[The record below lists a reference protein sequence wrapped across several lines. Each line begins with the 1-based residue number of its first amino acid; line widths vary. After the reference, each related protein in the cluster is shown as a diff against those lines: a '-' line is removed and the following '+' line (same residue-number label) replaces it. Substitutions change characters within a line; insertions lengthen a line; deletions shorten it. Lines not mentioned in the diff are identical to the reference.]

1 MVHCA
6 RGYDSDMTFPTTQ
19 RQLVFILIGCFVLGL
34 SIAGCGSG
42 GGGGEQSSP
51 PLSPTMVAIQGAAHA
66 GTPALPLVTANC
78 RFETLQ
84 DGQQLD
90 TAFANNLGTITL
102 QVPPGVQGLIR
113 CNPFALPHLI
123 LSAFVSTIG
132 EVAGNVLRN
141 ENVTPATT
149 VIADLIEAT
158 APADPQAR
166 KVELL
171 NDLAMGEPNITALV
185 EAATLLYQEMLK
197 AEIDS
202 SANFSGEGESDDGG
216 GGADGGGAAGEAGD
230 GGEFSP
236 LPGAVCEFSL
246 DLDGKVRADT
256 VLADLYADGRV
267 DRLDLQGIA
276 KRVNGAHDATRRRG
290 IAKAFTTLFPNGIG
304 QPNRVIA
311 DGANSS
317 TPGAYFLPY
326 PAGVPGVIQCRPA
339 DQENLVLITCVPA
352 RMANVTFDRQ
362 DVTPVSTVVCGIVT
376 EVQQAQVD
384 TDRNATQDDL
394 LAQLE
399 PLRIFLSEDR
409 NGNGIQDD
417 DEADKN
423 DDGVFTTI
431 VEIESDALLTDDN
444 RDLALLA
451 SMSTTIFDTMRIEAD
466 ALPVDATFEEARGD
480 FFTDGR
486 FNEPLVALEPGVVNT
501 LDDTANQAVLGTADV
516 VSAATTGSLRGT
528 VMDESGQAV
537 AGVQVVIFQA
547 EVEVDVE
554 GNPAITGAD
563 GAFRIDRIPV
573 GETTVVAFLGEFEVL
588 RVTTNVVAI
597 VTIDLEIMPTPEI
610 QLSPSSLVF
619 GDVEVGSERLLPV
632 TLTNT
637 GVAELT
643 VHDLQVDNVS
653 GEPFALGNRLTLPVV
668 IAPGSSVVVDV
679 MYQPQTVGATLS
691 TLRVSSDASNIPEA
705 SVALIG
711 NAVPQPV
718 PQVEVDPLSLSLGE
732 VERGAERTRSLRIRN
747 TGTAELSITSLE
759 ITAAAGGAFA
769 LSNPPS
775 LPVNVTPGAEVT
787 VRIRYQPLIV
797 GSVTG
802 ALRVFSNAEAMP
814 SVTVPLSGTG
824 VPQPVPEIEVS
835 RSSIAFGAVQV
846 QAPGNSAV
854 TVTQSV
860 QIRNMGNVNLMLTAL
875 GIESSVGTEF
885 TLKSAPTLPAVLTP
899 LAAVNVEVQYRPET
913 IGTVTG
919 ALHIRSNADNISD
932 VTVALNGT
940 GVSSPLP
947 QIIANTPALA
957 FGEMQVGSS
966 RMLEVSLTNTGT
978 AALTLLT
985 ATVSGNAAFTLQQA
999 PTFPVMVSPNAS
1011 VALRIQYQPSA
1022 EGSVTGVL
1030 KIESDADNTPNLIVA
1045 LSGTGAPVP
1054 MPLIDVNPLDIA
1066 FAEVAV
1072 GTSRIVPVTIMNA
1085 GTADLR
1091 VLDLV
1096 LTTSTGT
1103 DFSLASAPPV
1113 PATVR
1118 PNAAFT
1124 INVQYEPMAVGTAT
1138 GTLRIENNSLAAPAV
1153 IVPLSGTG
1161 VAVPVPQLVV
1171 SPLSVSF
1178 GEVELGMSPAIAVTI
1193 ANAGNADLTVTGLQI
1208 DSEEPGVFRLGAVP
1222 MPPILVTPGAST
1234 PVQVIF
1240 EPTVA
1245 GPAMGTLQIL
1255 SDVDVTPEVT
1265 VSLSGTGVAVPV
1277 PLISVTPP
1285 AVTFGDV
1292 QIGMTRPLEVIISNT
1307 GTDVLTIDSMTV
1319 DGPANEVFRLGTAP
1333 ALPMS
1338 IQPGLEVSVQIV
1350 CAPELE
1356 GPVMGTLQIESNASN
1371 TPSVTVELSGNGVPE
1386 PMPQIA
1392 VSPPRVDFGE
1402 VQMGTTRPLSVTVTN
1417 PGTADLTLT
1426 GLAVDGGPDGVFL
1439 LGTAPPL
1446 PVVVAPGDSVPIEV
1460 VFAPVTET
1468 SVAGTLQIDHNVP
1481 NVPSFTVAL
1490 NGTGVA
1496 SPGPGIGVDPT
1507 ALDFTEVEIGQSLTL
1522 SVSVSNPGTADLMLT
1537 ALTVNSS
1544 APEVFGLAQTPALP
1558 VVIAPSESF
1567 ELNVIYQPV
1576 TPGAD
1581 TGTLQI
1587 DHNVEAALA
1596 VTVLLSGTG
1605 SVPAESQIVVEPT
1618 ALAFGEVQL
1627 GEGQQLTVTIRNSGI
1642 DDLSLNNVV
1651 LEAAVASGLTLSQ
1664 APIIPATVVP
1674 NGAVTAA
1681 VQYLPTTEGDVA
1693 GTLRIQSDAA
1703 NAAEVTVLV
1712 SGTGVAAPAPQI
1724 VAEPT
1729 ALAFGDVEVNDTQV
1743 LSVTLRNPGA
1753 SDLEI
1758 SGLVLEAAADSG
1770 LVLSAAPTTPVVV
1783 VPGGVVTVNVAYT
1796 PPAEGPAVG
1805 TLRVQSNAVNGS
1817 ELLIPLS
1824 GTGVP
1829 LPMPQLVVT
1838 PVVLDFDAVE
1848 VGQSSALTLS
1858 ISNPGTS
1865 DLEISAFTL
1874 DALAAAGFALTGVPP
1889 VPATVAV
1896 GDTLEIEVTFTP
1908 AAAGTVTGTVQ
1919 LLSNAVN
1926 TPEVVVPLQGTGVSV
1941 PVPQISVQPVALS
1954 FGEVPVG
1961 SSVAL
1966 PLTAQN
1972 IGSAPLNIAALTLEA
1987 EAASGFAL
1995 TNAPVGA
2002 VAVLPSELF
2011 SMEMSYTPTAA
2022 GTVTGTVRIQSD
2034 AVNGAEVVVPL
2045 QGTGT
2050 VVSEPQIAVT
2060 PASVAFGAVELG
2072 QTRTM
2077 TMQVS
2082 NIGTVVLDL
2091 TEVVLEAAPGL
2102 GFTLSGS
2109 PAFPASL
2116 EPGASFSID
2125 VIYAPIVAGPANSQ
2139 VRIVSNAI
2147 NAAEVVVPISGTG
2160 TLVQGPGILMLP
2172 AALAFG
2178 EVELGQNLTLNV
2190 AVRNSGTDV
2199 LDLTEVVLEA
2209 APDSG
2214 FTLSGAP
2221 ALPTSLNPG
2230 ASFSMNVVYAPI
2242 ATGPATSQLRIVS
2255 NAANAAAITVPI
2267 SGTGTPIPG
2276 PGILVLPAA
2285 LDFGAVALGQ
2295 NLTLSVEVRSA
2306 GTEVLDLTG
2315 VVLEAPPG
2323 LGLTLSGV
2331 PALPTS
2337 LQPGALF
2344 SVDVSYAPTAVG
2356 PVDSQLQIASN
2367 AVNGAQVLVPVSGI
2381 GRMPEAQIEVLP
2393 AALDF
2398 GEVELG
2404 QDLTLSV
2411 EIRNVGD
2418 ADLELN
2424 SVTIAAGIDTEFI
2437 LGDIPERVAPGDIAV
2452 IAVTYQPTALG
2463 PVVGGSLQLQS
2474 NAVNAPNVSISLSG
2488 TGIPE
2493 SETN

>member
-1 MVHCA
+1 MIAVRCA
-6 RGYDSDMTFPTTQ
+6 RGYDSDMTLPTTQ
-19 RQLVFILIGCFVLGL
+19 RQLVFILIGCFVFSLGV
-34 SIAGCGSG
+34 AGCGGG
-42 GGGGEQSSP
+42 GGGGEQTSP

-66 GTPALPLVTANC
+66 GTPALPLVTADC
-78 RFETLQ
+78 RFETMQ
-84 DGQQLD
+84 DGEQLD
-90 TAFANNLGTITL
+90 TAFANNLGTIAL
-102 QVPPGVQGLIR
+102 QVPPGVQGFIR
-113 CNPFALPHLI
+113 CNPFALPRLV
-123 LSAFVSTIG
+123 LSAFVSTLG

-185 EAATLLYQEMLK
+185 EAATLLYQEMLR

-202 SANFSGEGESDDGG
+202 STDFSGEGESEGG
-216 GGADGGGAAGEAGD
+216 SGDADGGGASGEAGD

-246 DLDGKVRADT
+246 DLDGRVRANT

-276 KRVNGAHDATRRRG
+276 KRVNSAHDATRRQG
-290 IAKAFTTLFPNGIG
+290 IARAFAALFPNGIG
-304 QPNRVIA
+304 RPNRVIA
-311 DGANSS
+311 DGSNSS

-326 PAGVPGVIQCRPA
+326 PAGVPGIIRCRPA
-339 DQENLVLITCVPA
+339 DQENLVLTTCVPA
-352 RMANVTFDRQ
+352 RMADEIHDRQ

-376 EVQQAQVD
+376 EAQQAQVNR
-384 TDRNATQDDL
+384 DRNATQDDL
-394 LAQLE
+394 LTQLE

-409 NGNGIQDD
+409 NGNGIQDP

-423 DDGVFTTI
+423 ADGVFTII
-431 VEIESDALLTDDN
+431 VEIESDAPLTDDN
-444 RDLALLA
+444 RNLALLA

-466 ALPVDATFEEARGD
+466 DLPVDATFAEARGD

-486 FNEPLVALEPGVVNT
+486 FNEPLAALEPGVGNT
-501 LDDTANQAVLGTADV
+501 LDDTANQAVLGTTDV

-537 AGVQVVIFQA
+537 AGVQVVIFQDGA
-547 EVEVDVE
+547 EVDVE
-554 GNPAITGAD
+554 GNPALTEAD
-563 GAFRIDRIPV
+563 GVFRIDRIPV

-610 QLSPSSLVF
+610 QLSPASLVF

-643 VHDLQVDNVS
+643 VHDLQVDNVA
-653 GEPFALGNRLTLPVV
+653 GEPFILGDSPTLPVV

-679 MYQPQTVGATLS
+679 VYQPLAVGATLS

-705 SVALIG
+705 SIALIG

-718 PQVEVDPLSLSLGE
+718 PQVEVAPLSLSLGE
-732 VERGAERTRSLRIRN
+732 VELGAERTRSLRIRN
-747 TGTAELSITSLE
+747 TGTADLSITSLE
-759 ITAAAGGAFA
+759 ITSAADGAFA

-787 VRIRYQPLIV
+787 VRVRYRPLIV

-802 ALRVFSNAEAMP
+802 ALRVFSNAEATP
-814 SVTVPLSGTG
+814 AVTVALSGTG
-824 VPQPVPEIEVS
+824 VPQPVPEMEVS
-835 RSSIAFGAVQV
+835 RSSISFGAVQV
-846 QAPGNSAV
+846 PAPGASAV
-854 TVTQSV
+854 TVTKSV
-860 QIRNMGNVNLMLTAL
+860 QIRNTGNVNLMLTAL

-885 TLKSAPTLPAVLTP
+885 TLKSAPTMPAVLTP

-940 GVSSPLP
+940 GVSVSLP
-947 QIIANTPALA
+947 QIIASTPALA

-978 AALTLLT
+978 ATLTLLT

-1011 VALRIQYQPSA
+1011 VALRMQYQPSA

-1030 KIESDADNTPNLIVA
+1030 EIESDADNTPNLIVA
-1045 LSGTGAPVP
+1045 LSGTGTPVP
-1054 MPLIDVNPLDIA
+1054 MALIDVNPLDIA
-1066 FAEVAV
+1066 FAEVEV
-1072 GTSRIVPVTIMNA
+1072 GASRIVPVTISNS

-1091 VLDLV
+1091 VTDLV

-1103 DFSLASAPPV
+1103 DFSLVSAPPV
-1113 PATVR
+1113 PATVQ
-1118 PNAAFT
+1118 PNTAIT
-1124 INVQYEPMAVGTAT
+1124 LDVRYEPMAVGTAT
-1138 GTLRIENNSLAAPAV
+1138 GTLRIESDSLETPAV
-1153 IVPLSGTG
+1153 TVPLSGTG

-1178 GEVELGMSPAIAVTI
+1178 GEVELDTSPAIAVTI
-1193 ANAGNADLTVTGLQI
+1193 TNEGNADLTVTGLQI

-1222 MPPILVTPGAST
+1222 MLPILVMPGAST

-1240 EPTVA
+1240 APTVA
-1245 GPAMGTLQIL
+1245 GSVTGTLQIL

-1277 PLISVTPP
+1277 PLISVSPP

-1292 QIGMTRPLEVIISNT
+1292 QIGMTRPLQVIISNT
-1307 GTDVLTIDSMTV
+1307 GTDVLTIDSMAV
-1319 DGPANEVFRLGTAP
+1319 DGPANEVFRLGPASAP
-1333 ALPMS
+1333 PVS
-1338 IQPGLEVSVQIV
+1338 IQPGSAVSVQV
-1350 CAPELE
+1350 VYAPELE

-1371 TPSVTVELSGNGVPE
+1371 TPSVTVGLSGNGVPE

-1392 VSPPRVDFGE
+1392 VSPSRVDFGE
-1402 VQMGTTRPLSVTVTN
+1402 VPMGTSRPLIVTVTN

-1426 GLAVDGGPDGVFL
+1426 EIAVDGGPDGVFL
-1439 LGTAPPL
+1439 LGTTPPL
-1446 PVVVAPGDSVPIEV
+1446 PAAVAPGDSVPIEV
-1460 VFAPVTET
+1460 VFAPVTEM

-1481 NVPSFTVAL
+1481 NVPSLTVAL

-1496 SPGPGIGVDPT
+1496 SPAPGIRVDPA
-1507 ALDFTEVEIGQSLTL
+1507 ALDFTAVEIGQSLTL

-1537 ALTVNSS
+1537 ALTVDS
-1544 APEVFGLAQTPALP
+1544 AAPGVFGLAQPPAIP
-1558 VVIAPSESF
+1558 VVIAPGESF
-1567 ELNVIYQPV
+1567 ELDVIYQPV

-1587 DHNVEAALA
+1587 DHNVEVAPA

-1605 SVPAESQIVVEPT
+1605 SVPAESHLVVEPP

-1627 GEGQQLTVTIRNSGI
+1627 GESQQLTVTIRNSGT

-1651 LEAAVASGLTLSQ
+1651 LEAAVTSGLTLSQ
-1664 APIIPATVVP
+1664 APTIPATVVP
-1674 NGAVTAA
+1674 DGEVSAE

-1724 VAEPT
+1724 VAEPA
-1729 ALAFGDVEVNDTQV
+1729 ALAFGDVEVNDTQE
-1743 LSVTLRNPGA
+1743 LTVTLRNPGTG
-1753 SDLEI
+1753 DLEI
-1758 SGLVLEAAADSG
+1758 SGLVLEAAAASG
-1770 LVLSAAPTTPVVV
+1770 LVLSAAPTTPVLV
-1783 VPGGVVTVNVAYT
+1783 VPGSAVTVDVAYT
-1796 PPAEGPAVG
+1796 PPAEGPVAG

-1817 ELLIPLS
+1817 ELPIPVS

-1838 PVVLDFDAVE
+1838 PAALDFDAVE

-1858 ISNPGTS
+1858 ISNPGTG

-1874 DALAAAGFALTGVPP
+1874 DALAASGFALTELPS
-1889 VPATVAV
+1889 VPATVAM
-1896 GDTLEIEVTFTP
+1896 GETLEIEVTFTP
-1908 AAAGTVTGTVQ
+1908 TAEGTVTGTVQ

-1926 TPEVVVPLQGTGVSV
+1926 TPEAVVPLQGIGVSV

-1961 SSVAL
+1961 SSETL
-1966 PLTAQN
+1966 PLTVRN

-1987 EAASGFAL
+1987 EASSGFAL

-2002 VAVLPSELF
+2002 VVVLPGELF
-2011 SMEMSYTPTAA
+2011 GMEVTFTPTAE

-2034 AVNGAEVVVPL
+2034 AMNGAEVIVPL

-2050 VVSEPQIAVT
+2050 VVSEPQIAVM
-2060 PASVAFGAVELG
+2060 PASV
-2072 QTRTM
+2072 
-2077 TMQVS
+2077 
-2082 NIGTVVLDL
+2082 
-2091 TEVVLEAAPGL
+2091 
-2102 GFTLSGS
+2102 
-2109 PAFPASL
+2109 
-2116 EPGASFSID
+2116 
-2125 VIYAPIVAGPANSQ
+2125 
-2139 VRIVSNAI
+2139 
-2147 NAAEVVVPISGTG
+2147 
-2160 TLVQGPGILMLP
+2160 
-2172 AALAFG
+2172 AFG
-2178 EVELGQNLTLNV
+2178 EVELGQNLT
-2190 AVRNSGTDV
+2190 
-2199 LDLTEVVLEA
+2199 
-2209 APDSG
+2209 
-2214 FTLSGAP
+2214 
-2221 ALPTSLNPG
+2221 
-2230 ASFSMNVVYAPI
+2230 M
-2242 ATGPATSQLRIVS
+2242 
-2255 NAANAAAITVPI
+2255 
-2267 SGTGTPIPG
+2267 
-2276 PGILVLPAA
+2276 
-2285 LDFGAVALGQ
+2285 
-2295 NLTLSVEVRSA
+2295 
-2306 GTEVLDLTG
+2306 
-2315 VVLEAPPG
+2315 
-2323 LGLTLSGV
+2323 
-2331 PALPTS
+2331 
-2337 LQPGALF
+2337 
-2344 SVDVSYAPTAVG
+2344 
-2356 PVDSQLQIASN
+2356 
-2367 AVNGAQVLVPVSGI
+2367 
-2381 GRMPEAQIEVLP
+2381 
-2393 AALDF
+2393 
-2398 GEVELG
+2398 
-2404 QDLTLSV
+2404 SV
-2411 EIRNVGD
+2411 EIRNEGD
-2418 ADLELN
+2418 ADLELI
-2424 SVTIAAGIDTEFI
+2424 SVTIAAGIDTEFR

-2452 IAVTYQPTALG
+2452 IEVTYQPTALG
-2463 PVVGGSLQLQS
+2463 PVVGSLQLQS
-2474 NAVNAPNVSISLSG
+2474 NAVNTPNVSVSLSG
-2488 TGIPE
+2488 TGVPD